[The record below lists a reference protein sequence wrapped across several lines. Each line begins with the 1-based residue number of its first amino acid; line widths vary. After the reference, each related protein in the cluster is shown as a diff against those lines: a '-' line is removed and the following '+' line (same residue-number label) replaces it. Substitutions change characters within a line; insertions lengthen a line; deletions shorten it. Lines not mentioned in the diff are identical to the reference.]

1 MFWWILWL
9 GVALALLILE
19 LLTTELV
26 SIWFS
31 IAALLMGIVTAI
43 FPSLHWV
50 WQMLIFAL
58 CATGLLILTRPFV
71 KRFLK
76 REDKQATNLDLIIG
90 QTGQVEED
98 IDNDRSQ
105 GAVKVKGIVW
115 NARSQSGE
123 TIPKGTLVRIESFD
137 GNKLIVTKK

>member
-1 MFWWILWL
+1 MFWWVLWL
-9 GVALALLILE
+9 GVALALLTLE

-31 IAALLMGIVTAI
+31 IAALLVSIVTAI

-58 CATGLLILTRPFV
+58 CATGVLILTRPFV

-90 QTGQVEED
+90 QTGQIEED

-105 GAVKVKGIVW
+105 GTVKVKGIVW
-115 NARSQSGE
+115 NARSQNGE
-123 TIPKGTLVRIESFD
+123 KIPRGTLVRIESLD
-137 GNKLIVTKK
+137 GNKLIVTKR

>member
-1 MFWWILWL
+1 MFWWVLWL
-9 GVALALLILE
+9 GVALALLTLE

-31 IAALLMGIVTAI
+31 IAALLVSIVTAI

-90 QTGQVEED
+90 QTGQIEED

-105 GAVKVKGIVW
+105 GTVKVKGIVW
-115 NARSQSGE
+115 NARSQNGE
-123 TIPKGTLVRIESFD
+123 KIPRGTLVRIESLD
-137 GNKLIVTKK
+137 GNKLIVTKR